1 MFPASVED
9 VEKALQV
16 DRVNRGV
23 PVASPN
29 WDMSEQLVAL
39 QARKNAM
46 TSFTEDLFLG
56 AQEAYSALWPG
67 QRTPTDPVDLGNDLQ
82 LSKVRLREW
91 RDSGARVGADEAL
104 SYLLSWYEKAD
115 LETLRTVREGSIW
128 TTDPEHIRR
137 RRELA
142 HSYVDY
148 ADTDAIVRDIREP
161 EKKEDDAKVAADAE
175 GSDSSQDEEEAEEAD
190 TEVLEQGSVPAGG
203 DGSIPSARS
212 GTPEADISTA
222 TAPPAGGSAS
232 TLAP

>member
-23 PVASPN
+23 LVTSPN

-91 RDSGARVGADEAL
+91 RDFGARVGADEAL
-104 SYLLSWYEKAD
+104 TYFLSWYEKAD
-115 LETLRTVREGSIW
+115 LETLRTVSEGSIW

-137 RRELA
+137 RWELA

-148 ADTDAIVRDIREP
+148 ADTDAFVRDIREP
-161 EKKEDDAKVAADAE
+161 EKKEDDVKIAADAE

-190 TEVLEQGSVPAGG
+190 TEVPEQGSIPAGG
-203 DGSIPSARS
+203 DGSIPSAGS

-232 TLAP
+232 TPVP

>member
-1 MFPASVED
+1 MFPASVKD

-16 DRVNRGV
+16 DRENRGV
-23 PVASPN
+23 PVTSAN

-39 QARKNAM
+39 QARKDAM
-46 TSFTEDLFLG
+46 ASYTNDLFLG

-67 QRTPTDPVDLGNDLQ
+67 QRTPIDPVDLGNDLQ

-104 SYLLSWYEKAD
+104 SYFLSWYEKAD
-115 LETLRTVREGSIW
+115 LETLRIVREGSIW

-137 RRELA
+137 RQELA

-148 ADTDAIVRDIREP
+148 ADTEAFVRDLREP
-161 EKKEDDAKVAADAE
+161 EKSADDAKDAADAE
-175 GSDSSQDEEEAEEAD
+175 GSDSSQDEEETEEAGTD
-190 TEVLEQGSVPAGG
+190 APEQGSVPGGG
-203 DGSIPSARS
+203 DGSIPSAGS

-232 TLAP
+232 AAAP